1 MLLFYTQR
9 SWKKWNFSIAK
20 SQAFGPIS
28 VKTQKKTVNEM
39 NGNQTKES

>member
-28 VKTQKKTVNEM
+28 VKTQKNS
-39 NGNQTKES
+39 Q